1 MYSQSVVV
9 KFLKSLFTIV
19 GILFLA
25 GCSTMTITDVS
36 QKKPDLILEQYFL
49 GRTFASGIFEDRF
62 GNVRRQFTVDI
73 DGTWDGRTLTLTEDF
88 TFDDG
93 ESETRVW
100 TIEKMRPG
108 SYIGTADDVIG
119 VAKGTVLGNT
129 LNWKYDMRLKVGG
142 SRVKVHFDDWMFLQ
156 SNGVLINKATVSK
169 LGLDI
174 GRVTIAFTRKAD
186 VDFLSTLSSTSKK
199 PLAATVGR

>member
-1 MYSQSVVV
+1 
-9 KFLKSLFTIV
+9 
-19 GILFLA
+19 
-25 GCSTMTITDVS
+25 MTITDVS

-73 DGTWDGRTLTLTEDF
+73 DGTWDGRTLILTEDF

-199 PLAATVGR
+199 PLAATIGR

>member
-1 MYSQSVVV
+1 
-9 KFLKSLFTIV
+9 
-19 GILFLA
+19 
-25 GCSTMTITDVS
+25 MTITDVS
-36 QKKPDLILEQYFL
+36 QKKPDLVLEQYFL

-62 GNVRRQFTVDI
+62 GNVRRQFTVDL
-73 DGTWDGRTLTLTEDF
+73 DGAWDGKMLTLTEDF
-88 TFDDG
+88 TFGDG

-100 TIEKMRPG
+100 SIEKIAPG

-119 VAKGTVLGNT
+119 VAKGIVSGNT

-156 SNGVLINKATVSK
+156 PNGVLINKATVSK
-169 LGLDI
+169 LGVDI

-186 VDFLSTLSSTSKK
+186 ADFLSTLPSTSNE